1 MCTSALDNR
10 QTGFV
15 CGAWRMVEGHQ
26 VHRVA
31 ISHRKRLLNSV
42 VAASSPNGK
51 FADGA
56 SAISGKTLAR
66 IEAHGKNLFYFFG
79 NDGKP
84 RSDLVV
90 VHIHFGMSGRFTL
103 FNAPGPEPGV
113 NVRLKLTTSN
123 TEAYL
128 SSMICQHGGLELYD
142 EKVNKL
148 GEDPLREDAVSER
161 FWEKVRSSKKSIG
174 LMLMDQTAIAGV
186 GNIYRA
192 EILFRAGVHPEQPS
206 NTLSR
211 EQFDRVWRE
220 SVLLLQRGVKTGS
233 ILTVDP
239 AENLPEPW
247 KRRYIYNH
255 SECPRCH
262 GVIRSWEISKR
273 RAYACETCQPLDPQ
287 VISSDRKV
295 ALRKSSKHESFNSH
309 CAPEPGAAKTVAE
322 LRQALRSAGLATSGS
337 KAQLVE
343 RLKEAEGKV
352 EVSLVDSDSKDDESE
367 VSRGFRTM
375 AVGQLRAAVRERGLR
390 TNGTRSDLLL
400 RLEQN
405 TAAIKGEPVP
415 EESVVSRTDR
425 SAQGDEFV
433 ELEGKKVSELREQL
447 ASLSQPT
454 SGKKAELVARLK
466 AYLGHFAEDG
476 EEAIEVRPGTA
487 HLGEIRETR
496 DAAMDKKLA
505 GESAAVEHVGMIDM
519 VAEGKDTSQQKIP
532 FRKRKR
538 RSPRGK

>member
-1 MCTSALDNR
+1 
-10 QTGFV
+10 
-15 CGAWRMVEGHQ
+15 MVEGHQ

-42 VAASSPNGK
+42 VGASSPNGK

-79 NDGKP
+79 NDEKP

-103 FNAPGPEPGV
+103 FNAPGPEPGA
-113 NVRLKLTTSN
+113 NVRLKLTSSN

-148 GEDPLREDAVSER
+148 GEDPLREDAMSER
-161 FWEKVRSSKKSIG
+161 FWEKIQSSKKSIG

-192 EILFRAGVHPEQPS
+192 EILFRAGIHPEQPS
-206 NTLSR
+206 HTLSR
-211 EQFDRVWRE
+211 EQFERVWRE

-273 RAYACETCQPLDPQ
+273 RAYACETCQPLDPH
-287 VISSDRKV
+287 VVNSDRKI

-322 LRQALRSAGLATSGS
+322 LRQALKSAGLAMSGS
-337 KAQLVE
+337 KTQLVE
-343 RLKEAEGKV
+343 RLKATEGKE
-352 EVSLVDSDSKDDESE
+352 EVWLIDSEANNDETE
-367 VSRGFRTM
+367 TFGDTRRTTV
-375 AVGQLRAAVRERGLR
+375 AQLRAALRERGLQIQ
-390 TNGTRSDLLL
+390 GTRSDLLA

-405 TAAIKGEPVP
+405 TVVIKRDAVP

-425 SAQGDEFV
+425 STQADEFV
-433 ELEGKKVSELREQL
+433 DLEGKKVSELRDQL
-447 ASLSQPT
+447 ASLDQPT
-454 SGKKAELVARLK
+454 TGKKAELVARLK
-466 AYLGHFAEDG
+466 AYLGHPA
-476 EEAIEVRPGTA
+476 EEAEESIEVRPGTA
-487 HLGEIRETR
+487 HLGEIRDTW
-496 DAAMDKKLA
+496 DAAMDKKRA

-519 VAEGKDTSQQKIP
+519 GAEVKDTSQQKIP

-538 RSPRGK
+538 RSTRSK